1 MIVVVIHG
9 DADADGDGADDDHGQ
24 DDNDNDDGSFVEQHF
39 RMPDVSDLDSQIWT
53 SEFCKMDLGQIH
65 MGPSNNPYQSFDLL
79 VRGGVGHS
87 RPTKITGH
95 RKTIQDEM

>member
-1 MIVVVIHG
+1 MVVIHG
-9 DADADGDGADDDHGQ
+9 DADADDDDHGQ

-39 RMPDVSDLDSQIWT
+39 RMPDVSDLESQIWT

-65 MGPSNNPYQSFDLL
+65 MGPSNNPYQNFDFL
-79 VRGGVGHS
+79 VRCGGDHS
-87 RPTKITGH
+87 RPTKTTGH